1 MKIVIRKLSLTNFKG
16 IKKIDISFNH
26 ITDIFGQNTAGKT
39 TIFDAFT
46 WLFFDKDSTNRTTFS
61 LKPIDKNGNVSQ
73 KVDVEVAAVVE
84 LDGKEVEIKK
94 IHREKWVKKRGELT
108 AEFGGNENLF
118 FWNDVPLQ
126 LKQFADKVKD
136 IVDEGIFKLIT
147 NPLHFNNLKWQDR
160 RSVLLQLAGTITNA
174 DLAAGNKEF
183 QSLIKLLGDKSLEEY
198 KREIAVKKKKLKDE
212 LQLIPSRIDEVNK
225 QMPEEQDFEL
235 LRTEIHG
242 KIQELDKIDDA
253 LLDAS
258 KIVESAFAEKTKHQ
272 NELHALSTKAANI
285 KAEVRQEFAN
295 AHNDRKANIA
305 ELNNSLANLNRSAGS
320 LTENMQVVKSNIDSI
335 TAEQNVLRAEW
346 ATESAK
352 VLEFGDNQF
361 DCPAC
366 KRPLD
371 EETINTSKQ
380 TLTENFNTVK
390 ANKIA
395 AIEQKGKA
403 LKEKLSNAQD
413 QLKNLSDQYTDIQEQ
428 ILVAQPA
435 LVEAQN
441 NHDNITAN
449 AEAEFNN
456 KLANNA
462 AYSAV
467 VAEIE
472 SLTEVVHIDVI
483 PTDNSALKQ
492 QKVVIN
498 AEIDAL
504 KRILTNEDR
513 ITQSKARIE
522 QLEGEETQL
531 AQQLADLEGSEY
543 LAEQF
548 TKAKM
553 DLLVKRING
562 RFKHVTFKMFN
573 ILGNGGEEEC
583 CDTLVNG
590 VPFVD
595 ANNASKINAG
605 LDIINTLCQHY
616 NVYAPIFID
625 NRESVTTLIDCESQ
639 IVNLIVS
646 SVDKKLRVA

>member
-1 MKIVIRKLSLTNFKG
+1 MKIAIKKLSLTNFKG

-26 ITDIFGQNTAGKT
+26 ITDIFGKNTAGKT

-94 IHREKWVKKRGELT
+94 IHREKWVKKRGELN

-147 NPLHFNNLKWQDR
+147 NPLHFNNMKWQDR
-160 RSVLLQLAGTITNA
+160 RSVLLQLAGTITNE

-225 QMPEEQDFEL
+225 QMPEEQDFDL
-235 LRTEIHG
+235 LRTAIEG
-242 KIQELDKIDDA
+242 KLEELNTIDDA
-253 LLDAS
+253 LMDAG
-258 KIVESAFAEKTKHQ
+258 KIIESAFAEKKRQQ
-272 NELHALSTKAANI
+272 NELHELTTKAANI

-295 AHNDRKANIA
+295 AHNERKAKISDLENSLNNLNRQANSTKANI
-305 ELNNSLANLNRSAGS
+305 EDFKSLIEKL
-320 LTENMQVVKSNIDSI
+320 
-335 TAEQNVLRAEW
+335 TAEQNALRADW
-346 ATESAK
+346 TTESEK
-352 VLEFGDNQF
+352 VLEFGENQF

-366 KRPLD
+366 KRALD
-371 EETINTSKQ
+371 AETINTSKQ

-390 ANKIA
+390 ANKVA
-395 AIEQKGKA
+395 AIEKQGKS
-403 LKEKLSNAQD
+403 LSDKLSNAKD
-413 QLKNLSDQYTDIQEQ
+413 QLSHFSDQYTHLQNE
-428 ILVAQPA
+428 ILAAQPE

-441 NHDNITAN
+441 NHNDITAN
-449 AEAEFNN
+449 SENEFNN
-456 KLANNA
+456 KLSKNA
-462 AYSAV
+462 EYSKVMADI
-467 VAEIE
+467 A
-472 SLTEVVHIDVI
+472 SLTSIVNVEVEA
-483 PTDNSALKQ
+483 TDNSALKQ
-492 QKVVIN
+492 QKTAIN
-498 AEIDAL
+498 TEIDSL
-504 KRILTNEDR
+504 KRTLTNEER
-513 ITQSKARIE
+513 ITQSKLRIE
-522 QLEGEETQL
+522 ELEGQETQL

-553 DLLVKRING
+553 DLLVQRING
-562 RFKHVTFKMFN
+562 RFKYVTFKMFN
-573 ILGNGGEEEC
+573 TLGNGAQEEC

-605 LDIINTLCQHY
+605 LDIINILCQHY

-646 SVDKKLRVA
+646 SVDKKLRIA